1 MTGIGTTD
9 SVPRGLFAG
18 LCTLDLVHRL
28 DRLPGA
34 DEKVTAS
41 SQELAAGG
49 PAAVAAL
56 TFAALGG
63 VATLVTGLGTHPLA
77 DVARRDLADHDVTL
91 HDLAH
96 HARVPAISAV
106 RVHDRDGARSVSS
119 PDASAA
125 PVLDAPMELAE
136 WVDAADVVML
146 DGHHPEL
153 ALAAAAL
160 AEAAN
165 VAILLDLGR
174 SRPVFDRLL
183 PRAQFA
189 VASSAYT
196 VSGRPADPAE
206 LVELGV
212 DAAARSAGAGPI
224 RWAAPGE
231 AGLVSVAPVSGGDT
245 LGAGDVLHGAVAF
258 AVAAVGA
265 GPALAMW
272 PQVLRFAADVASVR
286 VEHVGVRA
294 WLVDPRPREWAQQW
308 TR

>member
-1 MTGIGTTD
+1 MTEPA
-9 SVPRGLFAG
+9 PRGLFAG

-28 DRLPGA
+28 ATLPGA

-49 PAAVAAL
+49 PAAIAAL

-63 VATLVTGLGTHPLA
+63 VATLVTGLGGHPLA
-77 DVARRDLADHDVTL
+77 EVARRDLAEHGVTMR
-91 HDLAH
+91 DLAR
-96 HARVPAISAV
+96 HAEAPAISAV
-106 RVHDRDGARSVSS
+106 RVHERDGARSVSS
-119 PDASAA
+119 PDASTAA
-125 PVLDAPMELAE
+125 ALQPPPALDA
-136 WVDAADVVML
+136 WVHDADVVLL
-146 DGHHPEL
+146 DGHHRDL
-153 ALAAAAL
+153 AIAVAQLARV
-160 AEAAN
+160 ES
-165 VAILLDLGR
+165 VPVVLDLGR
-174 SRPVFDRLL
+174 RRPVFDVLL

-189 VASSAYT
+189 VASAAFMLDDD
-196 VSGRPADPAE
+196 RPVDPAE

-212 DAAARSAGAGPI
+212 DAAARSCGAGPI
-224 RWAAPGE
+224 RWAVPGDS
-231 AGLVSVAPVSGGDT
+231 GQVAVHPVTGGDT

-294 WLVDPRPREWAQQW
+294 WLADPRPREWARQW
-308 TR
+308 TH